1 VSIKGAA
8 LRVAIAAGLRPTG
21 RFSNLSPVRVP
32 YWLLSPS
39 VIPLVVIVFIPM
51 LFAFYISLTGLN
63 QNTISDWTHAPFV
76 GLKHYIDGLEPNGP
90 LAPSFYSSIKASVI
104 FSVATTL
111 FILPIGVGAALLL
124 NGQIRGRSFL
134 RAVMLLPYIIPTFV
148 NGILWRLIFMTN
160 TGVAD
165 QLMAAL
171 HLGSRDTFWLIGPRS
186 LWALVLA
193 DVWASWPFIYLMA
206 LAALQTIPADVYDA
220 AKIDGATP
228 LRIFG
233 RITMPL
239 IAPTLGLGIALS
251 TINHFNNFAL
261 PFVMFGPTPPDE
273 VNVLP
278 LNIYVNSFITF
289 NLGLG
294 AAMSVVA
301 LVIMLTPAV
310 IYLRAARIG
319 DAD

>member
-1 VSIKGAA
+1 MSSKAA
-8 LRVAIAAGLRPTG
+8 AVRAAVAGLRLRGPSG
-21 RFSNLSPVRVP
+21 GHRSALPVP

-39 VIPLVVIVFIPM
+39 LVPLILIVFIPM
-51 LFAFYISLTGLN
+51 AFAIYISLTALN
-63 QNTISDWTHAPFV
+63 QNTIGDWTHAPFV
-76 GLKHYIDGLEPNGP
+76 GLKHYVDGLDPRGP
-90 LAPSFYSSIKASVI
+90 LAPSFYGSIKASVL
-104 FSVATTL
+104 FSGLTTL

-124 NGQIRGRSFL
+124 NTKIRGRNLL
-134 RAVMLLPYIIPTFV
+134 RAIVLLPYIIPTFV
-148 NGILWRLIFMTN
+148 NGILWRLVFMTR

-165 QLMAAL
+165 QWMAAL
-171 HLGSRDTFWLIGPRS
+171 HLGSRDTFWLLGSRS
-186 LWALVLA
+186 LPALIIA

-206 LAALQTIPADVYDA
+206 LAALQTIPSDVYDA
-220 AKIDGATP
+220 ATIDGASP
-228 LRIFG
+228 LRIFR
-233 RITMPL
+233 RITLPL

-261 PFVMFGPTPPDE
+261 PYVMFGPTPPDE

-301 LVIMLTPAV
+301 LIIMLTPAV
-310 IYLRAARIG
+310 IYLRAARVG
-319 DAD
+319 DID

>member
-1 VSIKGAA
+1 VSTKGAG
-8 LRVAIAAGLRPTG
+8 LRVAVAAGLRTP
-21 RFSNLSPVRVP
+21 RRHSHRSAMPVP

-39 VIPLVVIVFIPM
+39 LVPLIVIVFIPM
-51 LFAFYISLTGLN
+51 AFAFYISLTALN
-63 QNTISDWTHAPFV
+63 QDTIGDWTHAPFV
-76 GLKHYIDGLEPNGP
+76 GLKHYLDGLDPRGP
-90 LAPSFYSSIKASVI
+90 LAPSFYTSIKASVI

-111 FILPIGVGAALLL
+111 IILPIGVGAALLL
-124 NGQIRGRSFL
+124 NGSLRGRTFL
-134 RAVMLLPYIIPTFV
+134 RALMLLPYIIPTFV
-148 NGILWRLIFMTN
+148 NGILWRLVFMTN
-160 TGVAD
+160 TGIAD
-165 QLMAAL
+165 QIMAAL
-171 HLGSRDTFWLIGPRS
+171 RLGPRDTFWLIGPRS

-206 LAALQTIPADVYDA
+206 LAALQTIPADVHDA
-220 AKIDGATP
+220 ARIDGATP
-228 LRIFG
+228 LRLFR
-233 RITMPL
+233 RITLPL

-261 PFVMFGPTPPDE
+261 PYVMFGPTPPDE
-273 VNVLP
+273 VNVMP

-301 LVIMLTPAV
+301 LLIMLTPAV

>member
-1 VSIKGAA
+1 MS
-8 LRVAIAAGLRPTG
+8 PG
-21 RFSNLSPVRVP
+21 RSHRSAFPVP

-39 VIPLVVIVFIPM
+39 VVPLLVIVFIPM
-51 LFAFYISLTGLN
+51 VFAIYISLTALN
-63 QNTISDWTHAPFV
+63 QNTIGNWTQAPFV
-76 GLKHYIDGLEPNGP
+76 GLKHYVDGLDPRGP
-90 LAPSFYSSIKASVI
+90 LAASFYTSIKASVI

-124 NGQIRGRSFL
+124 NGHLRGRTFI

-148 NGILWRLIFMTN
+148 NGILWRLVFMTN

-165 QLMAAL
+165 QIQAAL
-171 HLGSRDTFWLIGPRS
+171 HLGPRDTFWLIGPRS
-186 LWALVLA
+186 LWALILA

-220 AKIDGATP
+220 ARIDGATP
-228 LRIFG
+228 IRIFR

-261 PFVMFGPTPPDE
+261 PYVMFGPTPPDE

-310 IYLRAARIG
+310 LYLRAARVG